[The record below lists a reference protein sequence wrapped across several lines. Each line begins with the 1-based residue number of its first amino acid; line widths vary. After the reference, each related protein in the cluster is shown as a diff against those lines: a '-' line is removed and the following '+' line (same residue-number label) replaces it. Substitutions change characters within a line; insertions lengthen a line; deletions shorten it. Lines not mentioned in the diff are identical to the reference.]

1 VEFLNDTATEGYEVS
16 KVELFELIRRDYYVD
31 GQSLRAIAQARGVHR
46 RTVRQALASAR
57 PAPRKAPVREP
68 TVLTRA
74 LRQIIDGWLQAD
86 RQAPRKQRHTGVR
99 VYERLVGE
107 HGYGGAAVTVRCY
120 VGQRRRELG
129 QVAEAFV
136 PQGYGPGEEAQVDWY
151 EAAVDGPSGR
161 EVMQVFLMRAC
172 YSGREFHMAFPRQTQ
187 QAFLE
192 GHVAGFAY
200 FGGVFARVRYDNLG
214 AAVKKVLRGRRRA
227 ETDQFIALR
236 SHYLFEADFCRA
248 GLAGAHEKG
257 GVEGAVGR
265 FRRHHW
271 VPVPAMAD
279 LAGLNRSLRAA
290 CAQDDGRCL
299 TGRVQS
305 IASDWA
311 QEQPRLRPLPDE
323 PFATA
328 DTLSCRVDS
337 SARIRVR
344 TNAYSVPVRLVGRR
358 VEVRLHATRVEVLC
372 AGQVVTDHARL
383 QGRFGERLELDHYLE
398 LLQAK
403 PGALPRARALHQ
415 ARERGCW
422 PSVYDR
428 LWEVL
433 KQRFGESEGNRQLLA
448 VVWLHRDYPVAAIE
462 AGVTQ
467 ALALGCIEAGAIAV
481 LVRNRHRP
489 QEAAPALD
497 ELGRLAGYGQ
507 ARAVDL
513 HAYDTLCPSQRGE
526 VSHD

>member
-1 VEFLNDTATEGYEVS
+1 MT
-16 KVELFELIRRDYYVD
+16 KVELFELIRRDHYVD
-31 GQSLRAIAQARGVHR
+31 GQSRRAIAQARGVHR

-68 TVLTRA
+68 KVLTRA

-86 RQAPRKQRHTGVR
+86 RQAPRKQRHTGLR
-99 VYERLVGE
+99 VYARLVAE
-107 HGYGGAAVTVRCY
+107 HGYGGAAVTVRAY

-129 QVAEAFV
+129 QVEEAFV

-151 EAAVDGPSGR
+151 EAQVEGPAGPQ
-161 EVMQVFLMRAC
+161 VMQVFLMRAC

-214 AAVKKVLRGRRRA
+214 AAVKKLLRGRRRT
-227 ETDQFIALR
+227 ETEQFIALR

-257 GVEGAVGR
+257 GVESAVGR

-279 LAGLNRSLRAA
+279 LESLNRFLRAA

-299 TGRVQS
+299 AGRSRSV
-305 IASDWA
+305 ATNWA

-328 DTLSCRVDS
+328 EVLSCRVDR

-358 VEVRLHATRVEVLC
+358 VEVRLHAARVEVVY
-372 AGQVVTDHARL
+372 AGQVVAEHGRL

-415 ARERGCW
+415 ARERGGW
-422 PSVYDR
+422 PRVYDR
-428 LWEVL
+428 LWEAL
-433 KQRFGESEGNRQLLA
+433 KQRFGESNGNRQLLA
-448 VVWLHRDYPVAAIE
+448 VVGLHRDYPAAAIE

-467 ALALGCIEAGAIAV
+467 ALELGCIEAGAIAV
-481 LVRNRHRP
+481 LVRNHHCP
-489 QEAAPALD
+489 QEPVPAL
-497 ELGRLAGYGQ
+497 EEVGRLGGYGQ

-513 HAYDTLCPSQRGE
+513 QAYDALRPSQRGE
-526 VSHD
+526 VSHG

>member
-1 VEFLNDTATEGYEVS
+1 
-16 KVELFELIRRDYYVD
+16 VELFELIRREHYVD
-31 GQSLRAIAQARGVHR
+31 GHSLRAIARRLGVHR

-57 PAPRKAPVREP
+57 PVPRKAPVREP
-68 TVLTRA
+68 PVLTRA

-99 VYERLVGE
+99 VYERLAAE
-107 HGYGGAAVTVRCY
+107 HGYSGAAVTVRRY

-129 QVAEAFV
+129 HVEEAFV
-136 PQGYGPGEEAQVDWY
+136 PQGYAPGEEAQVDWY
-151 EAAVDGPSGR
+151 EAAVDGPTGR
-161 EVMQVFLMRAC
+161 EVLQVFLMRAC

-192 GHVAGFAY
+192 GHVAAFAY
-200 FGGVFARVRYDNLG
+200 FGGVFARVRYDNLSV
-214 AAVKKVLRGRRRA
+214 AVKKVLRGRCRA
-227 ETDQFIALR
+227 QTDQFIALR
-236 SHYLFEADFCRA
+236 SHYLFEADFCRP

-271 VPVPAMAD
+271 VPVPSMTD
-279 LAGLNRSLRAA
+279 LESLNRFLRAA
-290 CAQDDGRCL
+290 CTQDDGRCL
-299 TGRVQS
+299 AGREPS
-305 IASDWA
+305 IATEWV
-311 QEQPRLRPLPDE
+311 QEQPRLRSLPGA
-323 PFATA
+323 PFDTA

-344 TNAYSVPVRLVGRR
+344 TNAYSVPVRLVGQR
-358 VEVRLHATRVEVLC
+358 VAVRLHAVRVEVLH
-372 AGQVVTDHARL
+372 AGQVVSSHVRL

-422 PSVYDR
+422 PTVYDR
-428 LWEVL
+428 LWEAF

-448 VVWLHRDYPVAAIE
+448 VVWLHREYPAEAIE

-481 LVRNRHRP
+481 LVRHGHCP
-489 QEAAPALD
+489 QEAVPALG
-497 ELGRLAGYGQ
+497 ELGRLGGYGQ
-507 ARAVDL
+507 AQAVDL
-513 HAYDTLCPSQRGE
+513 QVYDALRPSQRGE
-526 VSHD
+526 VSHG